1 MRPRRLSGSSIHGL
15 FQARILEWV
24 VISFTRRSSR
34 PRDRT
39 LVSCTAGRFFTDWAT
54 REAEGLWEP
63 WFRRWVIPSWYPAFL
78 LFWWNKSQTH
88 SLDHIHC
95 TLNCT
100 VQRVPV
106 ASGSWNSTK
115 NFIIIHWFSFQHT
128 ISFESNGSIKS
139 YLWGQPRYR
148 QMLTCYWWQGGK
160 KLLNTADQYLV
171 SLLQPSAD
179 IKYISL
185 QLQK

>member
-1 MRPRRLSGSSIHGL
+1 MDCQVPLPMGFSRQEYWSGLSFPSPGDLPDPGIEHWSPALQADSLLTELPGKPKPFEILGLEDEWTQPGTLLSS
-15 FQARILEWV
+15 
-24 VISFTRRSSR
+24 
-34 PRDRT
+34 
-39 LVSCTAGRFFTDWAT
+39 
-54 REAEGLWEP
+54 
-63 WFRRWVIPSWYPAFL
+63 
-78 LFWWNKSQTH
+78 FWQNKSQTH

-100 VQRVPV
+100 VQRVSV

-148 QMLTCYWWQGGK
+148 QILTCYWWQGGK